1 MTAIELNAMV
11 TKALTDSRFCA
22 DILNGHRR
30 ERIQEYNL
38 EENVVHAIMD
48 IKAKNL
54 DQFIRSLDTW
64 MTDAKI
70 Q

>member
-1 MTAIELNAMV
+1 MTSIKLNAMV

-38 EENVVHAIMD
+38 ADNVVQAVMG

-64 MTDAKI
+64 MTASNI
-70 Q
+70 H

>member
-1 MTAIELNAMV
+1 MISIKLNAMV

-30 ERIQEYNL
+30 ERIQEYHL
-38 EENVVHAIMD
+38 ADNVVQAVMG

-54 DQFIRSLDTW
+54 DQFIRGLETW
-64 MTDAKI
+64 MTATNI

>member
-1 MTAIELNAMV
+1 MTAIALNAIV

-30 ERIQEYNL
+30 ERIQEYRL
-38 EENVVHAIMD
+38 EENVVQAVMD
-48 IKAKNL
+48 ISARNL

-64 MTDAKI
+64 MTAANI
-70 Q
+70 E

>member
-1 MTAIELNAMV
+1 MTSIKLNAMV

-38 EENVVHAIMD
+38 ADNVEQAVMG

-54 DQFIRSLDTW
+54 DQFIRSLETW
-64 MTDAKI
+64 MTASNI
-70 Q
+70 H

>member
-1 MTAIELNAMV
+1 MTSIKLNAMV

-38 EENVVHAIMD
+38 AENVEQAVMG

-54 DQFIRSLDTW
+54 DQFIRSLETW
-64 MTDAKI
+64 MTAANI
-70 Q
+70 H

>member
-1 MTAIELNAMV
+1 MV

-38 EENVVHAIMD
+38 ADNVEKAVMG

-64 MTDAKI
+64 MTAANI

>member
-1 MTAIELNAMV
+1 MHSIKLNAMV

-38 EENVVHAIMD
+38 ADNVAQAVMG

-54 DQFIRSLDTW
+54 DQFIRNLDSW
-64 MTDAKI
+64 MTAANI
-70 Q
+70 H